1 MKSKDIVEEITR
13 LKNNDYLIELGVEND
28 NQVVGLGKILIS
40 PINLVTYNTKDN
52 ALVRSYLV
60 GTGIINDKVEIPFF
74 GYFYEAFISGS
85 YESFKKYLEVN
96 RICYLLEDINE
107 IDNYDYPDKYGI
119 KLERKLKKYGFLY
132 N

>member
-1 MKSKDIVEEITR
+1 MKSKDIVEEVTR

-28 NQVVGLGKILIS
+28 NQVVDLGKILIS

-74 GYFYEAFISGS
+74 GYFYEAYISGS
-85 YESFKKYLEVN
+85 YESFRKYLEVN
-96 RICYLLEDINE
+96 RICYSVEDINE

-119 KLERKLKKYGFLY
+119 KLERKLKK
-132 N
+132 

>member
-1 MKSKDIVEEITR
+1 MKSKDIVEEVTR
-13 LKNNDYLIELGVEND
+13 LKNNDYLIELGVENN

-60 GTGIINDKVEIPFF
+60 GMGIINDKVEIPFF

-85 YESFKKYLEVN
+85 YENFKKYLEVN
-96 RICYLLEDINE
+96 RICYSVEDINE
-107 IDNYDYPDKYGI
+107 LDNYDYPDKYGI
-119 KLERKLKKYGFLY
+119 KLERKLKK
-132 N
+132 

>member
-13 LKNNDYLIELGVEND
+13 LKNNDYLIELGVENN

-60 GTGIINDKVEIPFF
+60 GTGIINDKLEIPFF

-85 YESFKKYLEVN
+85 YENFKKYLEVN
-96 RICYLLEDINE
+96 RICYSVEDINK
-107 IDNYDYPDKYGI
+107 IDNYGYPDKYGI
-119 KLERKLKKYGFLY
+119 KLERKLKK
-132 N
+132 

>member
-1 MKSKDIVEEITR
+1 MKSKDIVEEVTR

-74 GYFYEAFISGS
+74 GYFYEGFISGS
-85 YESFKKYLEVN
+85 YESFRKYLEVN
-96 RICYLLEDINE
+96 RICYSVEDINE
-107 IDNYDYPDKYGI
+107 LDNYGYPDKYDI
-119 KLERKLKKYGFLY
+119 KLERKLKK
-132 N
+132 

>member
-1 MKSKDIVEEITR
+1 MKSKNIVEEITR

-60 GTGIINDKVEIPFF
+60 GTGIINDKLEIPFF
-74 GYFYEAFISGS
+74 GYFYEAFISGL
-85 YESFKKYLEVN
+85 YENFKKYLEVN
-96 RICYLLEDINE
+96 RICYSVEDINE

-119 KLERKLKKYGFLY
+119 KLERKLKK
-132 N
+132 

>member
-28 NQVVGLGKILIS
+28 NQVVGLGKVLIS

-52 ALVRSYLV
+52 ALVRNYLV
-60 GTGIINDKVEIPFF
+60 GTEIINDKVEIPFF

-85 YESFKKYLEVN
+85 YENFKKYLEVN
-96 RICYLLEDINE
+96 RICYSVEDINE
-107 IDNYDYPDKYGI
+107 LDNYGYPDKYGI
-119 KLERKLKKYGFLY
+119 KLERKLKK
-132 N
+132 

>member
-1 MKSKDIVEEITR
+1 MKSKDIVEEVTR

-60 GTGIINDKVEIPFF
+60 GTGIINDKLEIPFF

-85 YESFKKYLEVN
+85 YENFKKYLEVN
-96 RICYLLEDINE
+96 RICYSVEDINK
-107 IDNYDYPDKYGI
+107 IDNYGYPDKYVI
-119 KLERKLKKYGFLY
+119 KLERKLKK
-132 N
+132 

>member
-60 GTGIINDKVEIPFF
+60 GMGIINDKVEIPFF

-85 YESFKKYLEVN
+85 YENFKKYLEVN
-96 RICYLLEDINE
+96 RICYSVEDINK
-107 IDNYDYPDKYGI
+107 IDNYGYPDKYVI
-119 KLERKLKKYGFLY
+119 KLERKLKK
-132 N
+132 

>member
-1 MKSKDIVEEITR
+1 MKSKDIVEEVTR

-28 NQVVGLGKILIS
+28 NQVVDLGKILIS

-74 GYFYEAFISGS
+74 GYFYEAFIFCS
-85 YESFKKYLEVN
+85 YENFKKYLEVN
-96 RICYLLEDINE
+96 RICYSVEDINE

-119 KLERKLKKYGFLY
+119 KLERKLKK
-132 N
+132 

>member
-1 MKSKDIVEEITR
+1 MKNKDIVEEVTR
-13 LKNNDYLIELGVEND
+13 LKNNDYLIELGVENN

-52 ALVRSYLV
+52 ALVRSYLE
-60 GTGIINDKVEIPFF
+60 GTGIINDKLEISFF

-85 YESFKKYLEVN
+85 YENFKKYLEVN
-96 RICYLLEDINE
+96 RICYSVEDINE

-119 KLERKLKKYGFLY
+119 ILERKLKK
-132 N
+132 

>member
-1 MKSKDIVEEITR
+1 MKSKDIVEKITR

-28 NQVVGLGKILIS
+28 NQVVDLGKILIS

-119 KLERKLKKYGFLY
+119 KLERKLKKSQKF
-132 N
+132 

>member
-1 MKSKDIVEEITR
+1 MKSKDIVEEVTR
-13 LKNNDYLIELGVEND
+13 LKNNDYLIELGVENN

-52 ALVRSYLV
+52 ALVRNYLV

-85 YESFKKYLEVN
+85 HENFKKYLEVN
-96 RICYLLEDINE
+96 RICYSVEDINE
-107 IDNYDYPDKYGI
+107 LDNYGYPDKYGI
-119 KLERKLKKYGFLY
+119 KLERKLKK
-132 N
+132 

>member
-1 MKSKDIVEEITR
+1 MKSKDIVEEVTR
-13 LKNNDYLIELGVEND
+13 LKNNDYLIELGVKNN

-60 GTGIINDKVEIPFF
+60 GMGIINDKVEIPFF

-85 YESFKKYLEVN
+85 YENFKKYLEVN
-96 RICYLLEDINE
+96 RICYSVEDINE
-107 IDNYDYPDKYGI
+107 LDNYGYPDKYGI
-119 KLERKLKKYGFLY
+119 KLERKLKK
-132 N
+132 

>member
-1 MKSKDIVEEITR
+1 MKSKDIVEKVTR

-28 NQVVGLGKILIS
+28 NQVVDLGKILIS

-96 RICYLLEDINE
+96 RICYSVEDINE
-107 IDNYDYPDKYGI
+107 LDNYDYPDKYGI
-119 KLERKLKKYGFLY
+119 KLERKLKK
-132 N
+132 

>member
-74 GYFYEAFISGS
+74 GYFYEAFIFGS

-96 RICYLLEDINE
+96 RICYSVEDINE

-119 KLERKLKKYGFLY
+119 KLERKLKK
-132 N
+132 

>member
-1 MKSKDIVEEITR
+1 MKSKDIVEEVTR

-28 NQVVGLGKILIS
+28 NQVVGLGKVLIS

-60 GTGIINDKVEIPFF
+60 RTGIINDKVEIPFF
-74 GYFYEAFISGS
+74 CYFYEAFIFGS
-85 YESFKKYLEVN
+85 YENFKKYLEVN
-96 RICYLLEDINE
+96 RICYSVEDINE

-119 KLERKLKKYGFLY
+119 KLERKLKK
-132 N
+132 

>member
-1 MKSKDIVEEITR
+1 MKSKDIVEEVTR

-28 NQVVGLGKILIS
+28 NQVVGLDKVLIS

-60 GTGIINDKVEIPFF
+60 GTGIINDKVEIPFL

-119 KLERKLKKYGFLY
+119 KLERKLKK
-132 N
+132 